1 MHVGDLLAEVHP
13 HGTDLRA
20 HAGDLLAEVHPHGT
34 DLRAHAGDLL
44 AEIHPYGTDLRAHIG
59 DLPAE
64 VVTGSLVGLHY
75 MPEEPLLQK
84 LEQMLFLYFPPLF
97 LLILQL
103 TQHLHQRRSRVVAEA
118 FL

>member
-1 MHVGDLLAEVHP
+1 
-13 HGTDLRA
+13 
-20 HAGDLLAEVHPHGT
+20 
-34 DLRAHAGDLL
+34 
-44 AEIHPYGTDLRAHIG
+44 
-59 DLPAE
+59 
-64 VVTGSLVGLHY
+64 

>member
-1 MHVGDLLAEVHP
+1 
-13 HGTDLRA
+13 
-20 HAGDLLAEVHPHGT
+20 
-34 DLRAHAGDLL
+34 
-44 AEIHPYGTDLRAHIG
+44 
-59 DLPAE
+59 
-64 VVTGSLVGLHY
+64 

-118 FL
+118 FCNGRGTDTTAITRKILYNERHVRVDRVDTVRGASVSGHTLISVTRAAPPLAEKRSSGPALAARRAATV